1 MKSKF
6 VYLILGLVVVLAGVW
21 LFLKFGK
28 TPVVQKIHFHAGF
41 IVFLNGQKVDFSDG
55 KYMTIEPCKVNP
67 NEKQTP
73 AEIQHDKAHLH
84 DGVGD
89 VVHVHVPGAVWGDLF
104 SNINYPI
111 DYSKVTAFING
122 KEIPDIKNF
131 PIKAYDS
138 LVIFI
143 GTVDK
148 NLLSQTVTV
157 DHIKEV
163 ESKSETCGN

>member
-1 MKSKF
+1 MKKVSIIF
-6 VYLILGLVVVLAGVW
+6 ITLVVLIGV
-21 LFLKFGK
+21 FYFFIHKKSFPAK
-28 TPVVQKIHFHAGF
+28 PIHFHAGF
-41 IVFLNGQKVDFSDG
+41 VVFDNGKKVDFSNM
-55 KYMTIEPCKVNP
+55 KYMTIEPCKVDT
-67 NEKQTP
+67 NEVQTA

-89 VVHVHVPGAVWGDLF
+89 VVHVHVKGAVWGDLF
-104 SNINYPI
+104 ENINYPL

-122 KEIPDIKNF
+122 QQIQNIKDT

-138 LVIFI
+138 VVIFV

-148 NLLSQTVTV
+148 NLLSQAVTI